1 MWLTL
6 FLLVLTVGDAVDAVL
21 SRIAVW
27 GPPLAGI
34 ATGAVACRVT
44 YSDTVRTRVRTTV
57 RALSALRLPG
67 APLKPLT
74 CTDTCPDMSADMRP
88 DMSGRRSD
96 GGR

>member
-6 FLLVLTVGDAVDAVL
+6 FLLLLTVGDAVDAVL

-34 ATGAVACRVT
+34 TTGAVACRLT

-57 RALSALRLPG
+57 RTLSALRLPG

-74 CTDTCPDMSADMRP
+74 CTDTCPDMAADTRP
-88 DMSGRRSD
+88 DVSGCRSD

>member
-74 CTDTCPDMSADMRP
+74 CTDMCPDMSADMRP
-88 DMSGRRSD
+88 DVSGRRSD

>member
-1 MWLTL
+1 MWLTFS
-6 FLLVLTVGDAVDAVL
+6 FLMFTGVESVIAVL
-21 SRIAVW
+21 PRIWVW
-27 GPPLAGI
+27 GPPLAGV

-57 RALSALRLPG
+57 RTLSALCSQG

-74 CTDTCPDMSADMRP
+74 CTDTCPDMSADIRP
-88 DMSGRRSD
+88 DVSGHSSD